1 MGFIEWARA
10 PACPPHART
19 RTWLRWWSLPT
30 GPSAL
35 QSSSSLMRSCF
46 RSYQV
51 WEPAAHNVLWWGTKD
66 GERRWMEREKERER
80 GWKWRQRNERGQT
93 DAREIKEKKK
103 FPISGVND
111 LLSSVCLNWC
121 LCFRGSLC
129 TSPVVSEEIFIT
141 GQGTRTRITSNQSH
155 LKWWEQRGGTE
166 LLVAGHIIS
175 GTF

>member
-1 MGFIEWARA
+1 MILIFVSLEWSHYFSQRKDATHRLPFINY
-10 PACPPHART
+10 
-19 RTWLRWWSLPT
+19 LRQQQAEKESPT
-30 GPSAL
+30 IS
-35 QSSSSLMRSCF
+35 
-46 RSYQV
+46 
-51 WEPAAHNVLWWGTKD
+51 D
-66 GERRWMEREKERER
+66 GERERERER

-121 LCFRGSLC
+121 LCFRGLC